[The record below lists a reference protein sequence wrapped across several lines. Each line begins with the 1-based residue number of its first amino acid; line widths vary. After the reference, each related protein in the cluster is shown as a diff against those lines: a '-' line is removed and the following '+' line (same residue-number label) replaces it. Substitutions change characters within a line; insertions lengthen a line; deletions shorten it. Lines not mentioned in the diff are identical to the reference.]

1 MSDLRKADFELESE
15 DFLVLKSMLELAEKR
30 MSQRQIMR
38 LIDYLVERLEHRV
51 QAVRAQ
57 RQRSDAA

>member
-38 LIDYLVERLEHRV
+38 LIDYLVEWLEHRV